1 MDRTT
6 DRAVMALLLGGVALA
21 TVTAL
26 YLPALHVRSAD
37 RALLGLSSWQVV
49 PVTTLL
55 LFAALA
61 AALAVHWV
69 PRWRHLRLP
78 VTVAAIVML
87 FVPPLAAL
95 AAGVSPGTEARAL
108 LVRHSGNAAPWVDP
122 AGAPWCCWRPGASSA
137 SGSGGRSIRPGRR
150 RRPSTRAMSPA
161 GGAGVAGR

>member
-21 TVTAL
+21 TATAL

-122 AGAPWCCWRPGASSA
+122 GWGTLVLLAAGSLIGLGLWREEHPAGAAETPLH
-137 SGSGGRSIRPGRR
+137 
-150 RRPSTRAMSPA
+150 
-161 GGAGVAGR
+161 